1 MANINSYYL
10 YQKYEKRGD
19 QPWIPLD
26 VYSVDGDGTMPTVM
40 KEEGDPYCNP
50 IYRVNNIYSCVGHD
64 RYVEKV
70 QEISY
75 DNGETWQETG
85 VVTAATLDEKNSY
98 SCGYM
103 PQNPDG
109 LGGIEYK
116 FVALSYN
123 YGRGIYV
130 PNCCS
135 STTLTQD
142 DTKEYIPWTGTNV
155 TLRFYFAN
163 SSLNSTGTLRLND
176 FYSAYQYIYIGS
188 CVDEIGDGAFQNPFQ
203 NRNRYDYVEKLI
215 IPDTVIRIG
224 NNALYATD
232 SIIIG
237 TGCTSIGEHNISL
250 NNLVIKATTPPTYGG
265 GIDADNVY
273 VPARS
278 IDLYKNHAVWGTY
291 GDKLKPIYN

>member
-116 FVALSYN
+116 FVALSYDF
-123 YGRGIYV
+123 GDGIYV
-130 PNCCS
+130 PNCCE

-142 DTKEYIPWTGTNV
+142 DTRPYQAWTGTSD
-155 TLRFYFAN
+155 TLRFSIVNSRVSGARSAN
-163 SSLNSTGTLRLND
+163 E
-176 FYSAYQYIYIGS
+176 FYYSFHYIYIGS
-188 CVDEIGDGAFQNPFQ
+188 CVDEIGDGAFQNHSY
-203 NRNRYDYVEKLI
+203 YDYVEELI

-237 TGCTSIGEHNISL
+237 SGCTSIGEHNIRVD
-250 NNLVIKATTPPTYGG
+250 NLVIKATTPPTYGG

>member
-1 MANINSYYL
+1 MANVNSYYL

-103 PQNPDG
+103 PQNPDV

-116 FVALSYN
+116 YVAMSYN
-123 YGRGIYV
+123 YGVCIYV
-130 PNCCS
+130 PNCCET
-135 STTLTQD
+135 TTLTQD
-142 DTKEYIPWTGTNV
+142 DTTLNYTNER
-155 TLRFYFAN
+155 LRFTFGQ
-163 SSLNSTGTLRLND
+163 SLVQND
-176 FYSAYQYIYIGS
+176 FYKSMQYIYIGS
-188 CVDEIGDGAFQNPFQ
+188 CVDEIGDGAFQNGI
-203 NRNRYDYVEKLI
+203 YDRLKKLI
-215 IPDTVIRIG
+215 IPDTVARIG
-224 NNALYATD
+224 NNALNATD

-237 TGCTSIGEHNISL
+237 NGCASIGEHNIRVD
-250 NNLVIKATTPPTYGG
+250 NLVIKATTPPTYGG

-278 IDLYKNHAVWGTY
+278 IDFYKNHAVWGTY
-291 GDKLKPIYN
+291 GDKLKPIHT